1 MHTLVIIIHVIACF
15 LMIGAILLQSGKGA
29 EIGAAFGGSS
39 QTVFGS
45 RGPANFLSKFTVVVA
60 VVFMVTSFSLA
71 ILAKERTF
79 SSTVID
85 LKKKDA
91 SEPAPAAAAGQ
102 ASIRLAFVER
112 SRRRSLATRS
122 QHLRTLRKAV
132 NTCRSERKPEEVH
145 KQASLGPL
153 RRSQASGYVLCLQ

>member
-1 MHTLVIIIHVIACF
+1 MYTLLVIIHVFVCF

-60 VVFMVTSFSLA
+60 SVFMLTSFSLA
-71 ILAKERTF
+71 ILAKERKF

-85 LKKKDA
+85 LRKKETSQPSPA
-91 SEPAPAAAAGQ
+91 APANTPVAPPGDSHPTGDLPAG
-102 ASIRLAFVER
+102 
-112 SRRRSLATRS
+112 
-122 QHLRTLRKAV
+122 H
-132 NTCRSERKPEEVH
+132 
-145 KQASLGPL
+145 
-153 RRSQASGYVLCLQ
+153 

>member
-45 RGPANFLSKFTVVVA
+45 RGPANFLSKFTVIVA
-60 VVFMVTSFSLA
+60 VVFMVTSLSLA

-85 LKKKDA
+85 LKKKE
-91 SEPAPAAAAGQ
+91 SSQPAPADSTSPATPADKPASDSHSSSDPAAK
-102 ASIRLAFVER
+102 
-112 SRRRSLATRS
+112 
-122 QHLRTLRKAV
+122 H
-132 NTCRSERKPEEVH
+132 
-145 KQASLGPL
+145 
-153 RRSQASGYVLCLQ
+153 

>member
-1 MHTLVIIIHVIACF
+1 MHTLVIIIHLIACF

-60 VVFMVTSFSLA
+60 VVFMMTSLSLA

-85 LKKKDA
+85 LKKKDSSQSA
-91 SEPAPAAAAGQ
+91 PVTPTTPAAPTDKPASDSHSSDPAA
-102 ASIRLAFVER
+102 
-112 SRRRSLATRS
+112 
-122 QHLRTLRKAV
+122 H
-132 NTCRSERKPEEVH
+132 
-145 KQASLGPL
+145 
-153 RRSQASGYVLCLQ
+153 